1 MSQEPNILSFEDYQS
16 EPSTSVGDDRQQ
28 ALRVSAGEVLALM
41 MHAARTRRMWIEDFA
56 DETLFVSPD
65 MYEVLVTYKRIAF
78 ETNSKAA

>member
-16 EPSTSVGDDRQQ
+16 EPPANTGNDRQQ

-41 MHAARTRRMWIEDFA
+41 MHAARTKRMWIDDFA
-56 DETLFVSPD
+56 DETIFVSPD